1 MQGQGSDEVS
11 IEELASNLSTY
22 KDQLYQVR
30 QLLNDDPS
38 NSEYVDMEREL
49 REVIALTEELLAT
62 AKQNEMSSS
71 NAVPNADTSPSLSN
85 PMENK
90 GELDSSYDHEQKF
103 PVGSKIQAVW
113 SDDGEWYE
121 ATIEAHTPNG
131 YYVRYENWGNREE
144 VDPAN
149 IRLVQEG
156 IVDALLEAERVAEAT
171 KQAIKRKISQAASV
185 DFQSRSLPAKL
196 RIEPDDPEDVFFCQI
211 IRMPLMT
218 SLLTQ

>member
-1 MQGQGSDEVS
+1 MLQ
-11 IEELASNLSTY
+11 
-22 KDQLYQVR
+22 
-30 QLLNDDPS
+30 
-38 NSEYVDMEREL
+38 
-49 REVIALTEELLAT
+49 VIALTEELLAT

-196 RIEPDDPEDVFFCQI
+196 RIEPDDPEDVVRCCSKFSFFVFL
-211 IRMPLMT
+211 PLEFIDLSSYFFIFMKCLNLLSIYPWG
-218 SLLTQ
+218 SLILWVT